1 MCNLVDALM
10 EQQCQDPEYIAWV
23 EQKNKELNDQWNQYK
38 ESMEYAYDVICSKM
52 DEEYEMMKEAAETD
66 YEYCIN

>member
-23 EQKNKELNDQWNQYK
+23 EQKNQELNDQWNQYK

-52 DEEYEMMKEAAETD
+52 DEEYQMMKEAAETD
-66 YEYCIN
+66 YEYCM